1 MFKQFFNR
9 FKKVNLPESIIEE
22 PVFEDVEPEEIE
34 EPENEP
40 ENPYLVKTKKTG
52 YKHAFI
58 NLSMTGRHDVN
69 YHGAYEYTEETL
81 LPIRQD
87 STNPIPEEP
96 EEPHLPEI

>member
-9 FKKVNLPESIIEE
+9 FKKARPPESIAEE
-22 PVFEDVEPEEIE
+22 PVFEELEPQEVEEIE
-34 EPENEP
+34 EPEN
-40 ENPYLVKTKKTG
+40 PYLIKTQKIG

-58 NLSMTGRHDVN
+58 NFSMTGQHDVN

-87 STNPIPEEP
+87 STNPILEEP
-96 EEPHLPEI
+96 EEPHLPDI